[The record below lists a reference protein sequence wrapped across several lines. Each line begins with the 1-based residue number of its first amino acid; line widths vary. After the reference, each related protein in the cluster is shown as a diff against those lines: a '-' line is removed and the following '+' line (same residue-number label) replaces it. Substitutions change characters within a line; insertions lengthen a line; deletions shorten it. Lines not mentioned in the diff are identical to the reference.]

1 MRPSDALLDTIVAP
15 ATPAGRAAIALVRL
29 SGPEAERIL
38 RSLAPSLPA
47 AGQLRPRRPYL
58 AALRDAA
65 GEGIDTGLLTFF
77 SAPASVTGEDVA
89 EISVHGSPAVVERV
103 LEAAVAA
110 GARPAKPGE
119 FTERAFRSGK
129 IDLVRAEAVRDLI
142 DSKTAAAARF
152 SARRLEGG
160 LSRRLDAVREDL
172 LFAAAAL
179 SAAVDFSEDVG
190 TEIDPQTSSHL
201 ESAEREL
208 ARLAATYR
216 TGRLLSGGC
225 RVAILGRPNAGKSTL
240 FNALVGTARAIVT
253 EIPGT
258 TRDALEA
265 LVDVRGIPVT
275 LVDTAGLRESD
286 DPVEKIGVARARE
299 EAARAD
305 AILYV
310 FDGSEGFSDEDA
322 QAFAG
327 IPEMPRILVAN
338 KADRGRADNL
348 PGDATPVCGLS
359 SDAGSRLSELLG
371 AVIAEDIRTEETSE
385 VLGSLRQRDL
395 VERGRA
401 GAAQTLA
408 ALARHDSPE
417 YAVTHCHAA
426 LDALADLTGE
436 TTPDDVLARLF
447 STFCIGK

>member
-1 MRPSDALLDTIVAP
+1 
-15 ATPAGRAAIALVRL
+15 
-29 SGPEAERIL
+29 
-38 RSLAPSLPA
+38 
-47 AGQLRPRRPYL
+47 
-58 AALRDAA
+58 
-65 GEGIDTGLLTFF
+65 
-77 SAPASVTGEDVA
+77 
-89 EISVHGSPAVVERV
+89 
-103 LEAAVAA
+103 
-110 GARPAKPGE
+110 
-119 FTERAFRSGK
+119 
-129 IDLVRAEAVRDLI
+129 
-142 DSKTAAAARF
+142 
-152 SARRLEGG
+152 
-160 LSRRLDAVREDL
+160 
-172 LFAAAAL
+172 
-179 SAAVDFSEDVG
+179 VDFSEDVG

-225 RVAILGRPNAGKSTL
+225 RVAILGRPNVGKATL
-240 FNALVGTARAIVT
+240 FNALVGSARAIVT

>member
-1 MRPSDALLDTIVAP
+1 MRPSDLHLDTIVAP
-15 ATPAGRAAIALVRL
+15 ATPAGRSAIALVRL
-29 SGPEAERIL
+29 SGRDAERIL
-38 RSLAPSLPA
+38 RALAPGLPA
-47 AGQLRPRRPYL
+47 GRLRPRRPYL
-58 AALRDAA
+58 AGLKDGA
-65 GEGIDTGLLTFF
+65 GEPIDSALLTYF
-77 SAPASVTGEDVA
+77 AGPASVTGEDVA
-89 EISVHGSPAVVERV
+89 ELSVHGSPAVVERV

-110 GARPAKPGE
+110 GARPARPGE

-142 DSKTAAAARF
+142 DAKTATAARF

-160 LSRRLDAVREDL
+160 LSRRLEAIREDL

-179 SAAVDFSEDVG
+179 SAVVDFSDDVG
-190 TEIDPQTSSHL
+190 SDVDP
-201 ESAEREL
+201 SAISRLDSAQSAL

-240 FNALVGTARAIVT
+240 FNALAGSARAIVT

-265 LVDVRGIPVT
+265 EIDVRGIPVT

-286 DPVEKIGVARARE
+286 EPVEKIGVARARE

-310 FDGSEGFSDEDA
+310 FDGSEGFTPEDEAALADVA
-322 QAFAG
+322 
-327 IPEMPRILVAN
+327 EKPRILVAN
-338 KADRGRADNL
+338 KADRG
-348 PGDATPVCGLS
+348 S
-359 SDAGSRLSELLG
+359 AGSRPEAATPLCGLAPDAGAKLAGILG
-371 AVIAEDIRTEETSE
+371 ETIARDIQTGETSE

-395 VERGRA
+395 VERARK
-401 GAAQTLA
+401 GAEDTLA
-408 ALARHDSPE
+408 ALSKGHSPE
-417 YAVTHCHAA
+417 YAVTYCHEA
-426 LDALADLTGE
+426 LDALADLAGE
-436 TTPDDVLARLF
+436 TTTDDVLARLF
-447 STFCIGK
+447 STFCVGK